1 MSEEEKRRKPGLRKL
16 GKVSFVLVI
25 LLLLILGAFLTI
37 YVVYGKINEDNSMG
51 QPGAGTEEQLCIYQD
66 WSDAFFL
73 SDANGKTGMI
83 SAAPSVLIYWAS
95 WCPHCRESMAQA
107 GALYEEVRKTDA
119 NFYLVN
125 KLDGIKE
132 TEKSAEEYLTDN
144 QIGIPSVYDK
154 DARVYQEKGLHMVPT
169 VIVLDKQGR
178 VTSFLEGE
186 IPDKERLKSMISEA
200 ETGKGKYLEKAILN
214 NMLTAEN
221 GIRTNYL
228 EGNGDVP
235 SGEDE
240 LSESMGFML
249 LYAADTENK
258 ELYDRLLSRLLQ
270 TRFSPGQG
278 NLFPWAVT
286 SKKNITVNAA
296 VDDFRIYRAQKTAE
310 GLWGKNKEFDGY
322 AKALYECLVKE
333 GRLCDFYETSDSL
346 TSDMLT
352 LCYADFSAIQ
362 LMAEEEREWKRIYK
376 DTLKLVKQGKISES
390 FPLFYRQYNY
400 REARYTGTD
409 LNMAEALVT
418 FLHLARIEELPED
431 SYDWMKNRIEEGVIY
446 AGYGAD
452 NRPLADKRFE
462 STAVY
467 ALAALIAM
475 EKKDMYTAG
484 LAFNL
489 MESFRIRNGDNELD
503 GLFGEE
509 DGSGIYSFDQCVA
522 LQAYQKMEELIGRLG
537 S

>member
-1 MSEEEKRRKPGLRKL
+1 MTEKGKRRKPGLHKL
-16 GKVSFVLVI
+16 GKVSLAAVI
-25 LLLLILGAFLTI
+25 LLLLMLGAFLVI
-37 YVVYGKINEDNSMG
+37 YVASGKNHEENSMG
-51 QPGAGTEEQLCIYQD
+51 QPGAGTEEQLSIYQD

-73 SDANGKTGMI
+73 S
-83 SAAPSVLIYWAS
+83 AADGGTEKFSDTPSVLIYWAS
-95 WCPHCRESMAQA
+95 WCPHCRDSMAQA
-107 GALYEEVRKTDA
+107 EALYEEAVKTDV

-125 KLDGIKE
+125 KLDGKKE
-132 TEKSAEEYLTDN
+132 TEKTAVEYLTDN
-144 QIGIPSVYDK
+144 HIGIPSVYDK
-154 DARVYQEKGLHMVPT
+154 DARFYLEKGLHMVPT
-169 VIVLDKQGR
+169 VIVLDNQGR

-186 IPDKERLKSMISEA
+186 IPDKERLQSMISEA
-200 ETGKGKYLEKAILN
+200 KTGKGKYLEKTILN
-214 NMLTAEN
+214 NLLTAEN

-228 EGNGDVP
+228 EGNGAVP
-235 SGEDE
+235 SGGDE

-249 LYAADTENK
+249 LYAAHTENK

-270 TRFSPGQG
+270 NRFSSGQG
-278 NLFPWAVT
+278 GLFPWVVT
-286 SKKNITVNAA
+286 PKKNITVNAA

-310 GLWGKNKEFDGY
+310 GLWGENKEFDGY
-322 AKALYECLVKE
+322 AKTLYECLVKE
-333 GRLCDFYETSDSL
+333 GRLADFYETSDSL
-346 TSDMLT
+346 ASDMLT

-362 LMAEEEREWKRIYK
+362 LMAEEEREWKDIYK
-376 DTLKLVKQGKISES
+376 DTLMLVKQGKISES
-390 FPLFYRQYNY
+390 FPLFYRQYDY
-400 REARYTGTD
+400 KEARYTGTD

-418 FLHLARIEELPED
+418 FLHLARIGELPED
-431 SYDWMKNRIEEGVIY
+431 SYDWMKNRIEEGVVY

-452 NRPLADKRFE
+452 NRPLIDKRFE

-475 EKKDMYTAG
+475 EKKDMHTAG

-489 MESFRIRNGDNELD
+489 MESFRIRNGDNGLD

-522 LQAYQKMEELIGRLG
+522 LEAYQKMEEIIGRLG